1 MQAFYSLTFYL
12 FILFFIDEC
21 SHLNRGLVKRPGA
34 VCARVMYNYF
44 YCKKCIRKFNMAI
57 NNLKIGCFDVKVG
70 GCVGTGHHT
79 VIVAPFILER
89 RINLGLWETAH
100 LPLP

>member
-1 MQAFYSLTFYL
+1 MLAPQSW
-12 FILFFIDEC
+12 
-21 SHLNRGLVKRPGA
+21 SRKRPGA

-44 YCKKCIRKFNMAI
+44 YCKKCIRKFNMSI
-57 NNLKIGCFDVKVG
+57 NNLKIGCFDEKVS
-70 GCVGTGHHT
+70 GCVGTGHHA
-79 VIVAPFILER
+79 VIEAPYILER

>member
-1 MQAFYSLTFYL
+1 MLAPQSW
-12 FILFFIDEC
+12 
-21 SHLNRGLVKRPGA
+21 SRKRPGA

-57 NNLKIGCFDVKVG
+57 NNLKIGCFDVKVS

-79 VIVAPFILER
+79 VIEALCTIYIGKTDQFR
-89 RINLGLWETAH
+89 FLGNCPPTP
-100 LPLP
+100 PLS

>member
-1 MQAFYSLTFYL
+1 MKKFSAGVL
-12 FILFFIDEC
+12 FFNVLPDYIFFIDEC

-57 NNLKIGCFDVKVG
+57 KNLKIGCFDVKVS
-70 GCVGTGHHT
+70 GCVGTGHHSYW
-79 VIVAPFILER
+79 I
-89 RINLGLWETAH
+89 
-100 LPLP
+100 